1 MRFLIQ
7 WSGAGLLFALSFVAA
22 HAATGGEP
30 AAVPQVDIAPCLAAA
45 AADDIDK
52 AATACAAVIDN
63 EKTAKGD
70 LIKALIARGGLYAR
84 HDQVD
89 RAIADDSRA
98 LELDS
103 GLADIFNARGELW
116 LRKGDKPKAVQ
127 DFGAALKIDPNHEKA
142 KPNHKAMAREIERI
156 GAQMAV
162 AGKPSFICKGVRRPV
177 EKAICA
183 NRELADLDRE
193 IFAANARVL
202 REARNAGEAKALQRE
217 QDDFI
222 AGRNAGFGR
231 PGYDLKKAMQE
242 RLQRSTG
249 WTGIEAPRLARKSGT
264 KEGRDRCAAG
274 TPRFEPILWLPRQ
287 W

>member
-7 WSGAGLLFALSFVAA
+7 WSGAGVLFALSFVAA

-103 GLADIFNARGELW
+103 SLADIFNARGELW
-116 LRKGDKPKAVQ
+116 LRKRDKPKAVQ

-142 KPNHKAMAREIERI
+142 KANHKAMAREIERI

-162 AGKPSFICKGVRRPV
+162 AGKPSFICKGARRPV

-183 NRELADLDRE
+183 SRELADLDRDV
-193 IFAANARVL
+193 FAANARVL

-217 QDDFI
+217 QDVFI
-222 AGRNAGFGR
+222 ARRNAGYGR

-242 RLQRSTG
+242 RLQRLNG
-249 WTGIEAPRLARKSGT
+249 VDGY
-264 KEGRDRCAAG
+264 
-274 TPRFEPILWLPRQ
+274 
-287 W
+287 